1 MVSLVFKTEQVAIQH
16 LEGILR
22 YKPDCY
28 YQKFYLKFTSGFPD
42 LMVGYKGEIAFY
54 EVKILKTTL
63 KAAIKCFEP
72 MDWIWPFISSI
83 SSDGKQSSQYAVIQV
98 IQRNN
103 NPPAE
108 LVFLPHITQW
118 WCVQTNWCKLP
129 PLANSFTSKIVPFKQ
144 PTWHEFGQC
153 AHFNNTEFF
162 SLCFTLR

>member
-72 MDWIWPFISSI
+72 IQLRTISRMQ
-83 SSDGKQSSQYAVIQV
+83 QSGINCRGLILESKDIAYLYS
-98 IQRNN
+98 NN
-103 NPPAE
+103 HLTTIFDFTALFYQNPM
-108 LVFLPHITQW
+108 LSV
-118 WCVQTNWCKLP
+118 
-129 PLANSFTSKIVPFKQ
+129 
-144 PTWHEFGQC
+144 
-153 AHFNNTEFF
+153 
-162 SLCFTLR
+162 